1 MKSFRLQYLMI
12 LAALFS
18 GGCWFS
24 RAEVMKVSEYAPEL
38 STQVQ
43 EISRLQSGS
52 VINLSGVGKNFLIR
66 RNNGELVSD
75 ESRRWFIPPEQMLKN
90 AMYVRFTGGSSAPRV
105 NAAVL
110 KFEFDENCHQLHAAV
125 RFQYQ
130 CGNGRENT
138 LIISGS
144 SPVKDG
150 NYGKCAGVL
159 IGKMLDGFYKQP
171 ERSVS
176 R

>member
-1 MKSFRLQYLMI
+1 MKSCRSQYLMM
-12 LAALFS
+12 LAALFA

-24 RAEVMKVSEYAPEL
+24 RSEPLKVSEYAPEL
-38 STQVQ
+38 STQVK
-43 EISRLQSGS
+43 EVSRMQVGS
-52 VINLSGVGKNFLIR
+52 VVNLSGVGKNFLIR
-66 RNNGELVSD
+66 KNNGELVSD
-75 ESRRWFIPPEQMLKN
+75 ESRRWFISPEQMLKN
-90 AMYVRFTGGSSAPRV
+90 AMYVRFTGGSSASRV

-110 KFEFDENCHQLHAAV
+110 KFEFDENCRQLHAAV
-125 RFQYQ
+125 RFQYK

-138 LIISGS
+138 LIVSGS
-144 SPVKDG
+144 SAVQDG

-159 IGKMLDGFYKQP
+159 IEKMLNGFYKQP